1 MFNTDFGLILLSFAA
16 KVIEIMSTFRI
27 FVLMVEY
34 LLWKLEVR
42 EENESLL
49 GVIFRPMWG

>member
-1 MFNTDFGLILLSFAA
+1 MLNTDFGLILLSFAA

-27 FVLMVEY
+27 FVLRVEY

-42 EENESLL
+42 EEN
-49 GVIFRPMWG
+49 